1 MTRLV
6 EHATTSQG
14 PNVDCEAI
22 ARCPHQEFGRPRHDV
37 LGSSMPIEA
46 GRDKRS
52 AAMMLNGPHD
62 VLAAS
67 KIAQLHLKGG
77 LFRDEHVGGLQVA
90 MNDGEGVH
98 VRDFYP

>member
-6 EHATTSQG
+6 EHATTPQG

-37 LGSSMPIEA
+37 LESSMPIEA

-52 AAMMLNGPHD
+52 AAMMLNGSHD
-62 VLAAS
+62 VLAAP
-67 KIAQLHLKGG
+67 KIAQLHLKGW
-77 LFRDEHVGGLQVA
+77 LVRDEHV
-90 MNDGEGVH
+90 
-98 VRDFYP
+98 